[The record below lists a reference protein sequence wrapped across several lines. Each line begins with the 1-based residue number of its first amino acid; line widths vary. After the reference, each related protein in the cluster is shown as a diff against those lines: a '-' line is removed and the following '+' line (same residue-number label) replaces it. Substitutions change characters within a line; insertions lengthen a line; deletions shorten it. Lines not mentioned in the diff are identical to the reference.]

1 MDIEEAKKITRN
13 KIYSD
18 YLTNN
23 VRNIIKEEEWKKQ
36 DRMENFKEIFYP
48 IIKSQNNIKKSLDDK
63 QNENINRI
71 QNNQD
76 NIRQLIDEIIRNRR
90 TEDNRDLIDS
100 NRELID
106 QIIRNRRTEDN
117 RDLIDSNREL
127 IDQIIRNR
135 RTEDSNR
142 EITDEI
148 IRNREL
154 IDEIIRNRRTEN
166 SKLLDEIMINRD
178 LITNSTKEIERE
190 IEIERERERDRELQ
204 LEELEL
210 ELERERERERDRERE
225 RERDRERELERE
237 GEREGERELE
247 RELVLERELELERDR
262 EREGEDEDED
272 EDEDELILP
281 NTYSLNEEE
290 INQRFDELTSKNSMF
305 DKNLI
310 DKNIIKK
317 LSNHNFFS
325 FPSDFNEYDD
335 YDKFNNRVL
344 QVKNLLNKYY
354 NKIKKYVDIKNYQ
367 NYNYLEIKNRYQN
380 ENENFLRF
388 LNDDINNFNVL
399 SLYFTNLLYLD
410 YYKSNEDNSNQD
422 NSNQDNY

>member
-1 MDIEEAKKITRN
+1 MDIEEAKKITKN

-18 YLTNN
+18 YLTKN

-36 DRMENFKEIFYP
+36 DRLENFKEIFDP

-100 NRELID
+100 NSQLID
-106 QIIRNRRTEDN
+106 E
-117 RDLIDSNREL
+117 
-127 IDQIIRNR
+127 IIRNR

-148 IRNREL
+148 MRNREL
-154 IDEIIRNRRTEN
+154 IDEIIRNRRSEDSNREITDEIMRN
-166 SKLLDEIMINRD
+166 RELIDKIIRNRRIEDSKLLDEIMINRD
-178 LITNSTKEIERE
+178 LINNSTKEIERE
-190 IEIERERERDRELQ
+190 IEIEI
-204 LEELEL
+204 
-210 ELERERERERDRERE
+210 ERERERELKRELERE
-225 RERDRERELERE
+225 RDLELERDLERDRERELELE
-237 GEREGERELE
+237 LLE
-247 RELVLERELELERDR
+247 REREREIEIERERELELER
-262 EREGEDEDED
+262 EVEDEDED
-272 EDEDELILP
+272 EDEDELLLP
-281 NTYSLNEEE
+281 NSYSLNEEE
-290 INQRFDELTSKNSMF
+290 INQKFDELTSKNSMF

-335 YDKFNNRVL
+335 YEKFSNRVF

-354 NKIKKYVDIKNYQ
+354 NKIKKYVDIKNYE

-380 ENENFLRF
+380 ENEKLLRF
-388 LNDDINNFNVL
+388 INDDINNFNVL